1 MDSLPSHIQS
11 KLQEMFAQFDLKEQY
26 ANLSNLYKTN
36 KANPRL
42 TEQMGIAYA
51 RGRMPATFSVI
62 KNVLQKFYEKGLHFD
77 SVLDIGA
84 GPGTLKLA
92 LSEEVQY
99 SAIEQSESMLKIF
112 QTLHGNKNNVAKTSL
127 QKFIKQQNYDAV
139 FASYVINEIENKESC
154 IKKIF
159 ELSSKY
165 IFIIEPGTP
174 VGFQNILLAKK
185 IAPKYNAKVIMP
197 CSVTENCPI
206 NSGDWCHFSV
216 RLPRIF
222 EHQLIKSGKLSYE
235 DEKFCFVIFAKDSAD
250 EFVNSTVVKKPIKKK
265 GHVIFDVCKQGKIER
280 IVVPTKKLEKE
291 ISWGDNLEIK
301 Q

>member
-1 MDSLPSHIQS
+1 MDSLPAHIQS

-36 KANPRL
+36 KSNPKL
-42 TEQMGIAYA
+42 TEQMGVAYA
-51 RGRMPATFSVI
+51 CGRMPATFSVI
-62 KNVLQKFYEKGLHFD
+62 KNVLKKFYEKDLQFD
-77 SVLDIGA
+77 SVLDVGA

-99 SAIEQSESMLKIF
+99 SAIEHSESMLKIF
-112 QTLHGNKNNVAKTSL
+112 QTLHGNQDNVAKISL
-127 QKFIKQQNYDAV
+127 QKFIKQKDYDAV

-154 IKKIF
+154 IKKLF

-174 VGFQNILLAKK
+174 SGFQNILLTKK
-185 IAPKYNAKVIMP
+185 IATKYNAKAIMP
-197 CSVTENCPI
+197 CSVTKNCPI

-222 EHQLIKSGKLSYE
+222 EHQAIKSGKLSYE
-235 DEKFCFVIFAKDSAD
+235 DEKFCFVIFVKNSDAD
-250 EFVNSTVVKKPIKKK
+250 FFNSTVVKKPIKKK

-280 IVVPTKKLEKE
+280 VVVPTKKLEKE
-291 ISWGDNLEIK
+291 IIWGDNLEIK